1 MLTVPLAEEALVIEG
16 TAGLMVSVSV
26 VVPVPPA
33 LVALSEMVEVPV
45 AVGVPE
51 IKPLVVLTVSP
62 EGSPVAL
69 KLVGELEA
77 VI

>member
-1 MLTVPLAEEALVIEG
+1 MLTVPLAEEALVTAG
-16 TAGLMVSVSV
+16 TAGLIVRVSVA
-26 VVPVPPA
+26 VPVPPA

-51 IKPLVVLTVSP
+51 IKPLVVLTDSP
-62 EGSPVAL
+62 EGNPVAL